1 MNVQETIDF
10 IESNGKFGIRLG
22 LESIGLLL
30 GELGNPQNKLT
41 CIHVAGTNG
50 KGSVSTMLSAVL
62 KTAGYTTG
70 LYTSPALE
78 TFNER
83 VQLNNRPI
91 SDEDLMRV
99 TKKVQAACDTLV
111 KRGEPHPTGFE
122 IETALA
128 FEYFYEKQADFCV
141 IEVGMGGR
149 LDATNIIPAP
159 VATVIMSI
167 SLDHTDY
174 LGDTI
179 GQIAGEKA
187 AIIKEGT
194 SVVLYPQKKEA
205 EEVITAYAESVN
217 APYTIV
223 DPANICRVS
232 ENLDGQLLKYKKPG
246 GIPDLDTFKL
256 RLLGEH
262 QVLNCL
268 TVLDTLEI
276 LLEKGYAIPTTAI
289 TAALAVVTFHG
300 RFEILHRDPVILIDG
315 AHNPNG
321 IEYFVKN
328 IKTYFPGNK
337 INLYFG
343 MLADK
348 DIDLALDYLMPVT
361 GEVHT
366 LTPEND
372 RALPAEKMAMMICE
386 KYDKQVNFYDTIEA
400 AVDSIDLNCKD
411 RINVFVGS
419 LYMIGVARTAI
430 VKRLEAE
437 EV

>member
-30 GELGNPQNKLT
+30 GELGNPQDRLK

-50 KGSVSTMLSAVL
+50 KGSVSTMLSTIL

-83 VQLNNRPI
+83 VQLNNVPI
-91 SDEDLMRV
+91 PDDDLMQV
-99 TKKVQAACDTLV
+99 TKKVQAACDALV
-111 KRGEPHPTGFE
+111 AKGEPHPTGFE

-128 FEYFYEKQADFCV
+128 FEYFYEKGADLCV

-149 LDATNIIPAP
+149 LDATNIIPSPEA
-159 VATVIMSI
+159 VVIMSI

-179 GQIAGEKA
+179 GKIAGEKA

-194 SVVLYPQKKEA
+194 DVVIYPQEKEA
-205 EEVITAYAESVN
+205 EDVITAYAESMKT
-217 APYTIV
+217 PYTIV
-223 DPANICRVS
+223 NPADICRVS
-232 ENLDGQLLKYKKPG
+232 ESLDGQILKYKKPG
-246 GIPDLDTFKL
+246 GIAGLDTFKL
-256 RLLGEH
+256 KLLGEH
-262 QVLNCL
+262 QILNCL

-276 LLEKGYAIPTTAI
+276 LLKKGYAIPTEAI
-289 TAALAVVTFHG
+289 TAALADVTFHG
-300 RFEILHRDPVILIDG
+300 RFEILHRDPIILIDG

-328 IKTYFPGNK
+328 IRTYFPGNK

-348 DIDLALDYLMPVT
+348 DIDLALKYLMPVT
-361 GEVHT
+361 GDVHT

-372 RALPAEKMAMMICE
+372 RALPADKMAELIHRE
-386 KYDKQVNFYDTIEA
+386 YGKNVNFYDTIEA
-400 AVDSIDLNCKD
+400 AVDSIDLSAED

-430 VKRLEAE
+430 VKRLKAREA
-437 EV
+437 

>member
-30 GELGNPQNKLT
+30 SELGNPQDKLK

-50 KGSVSTMLSAVL
+50 KGSVSTMLSTIL

-83 VQLNNRPI
+83 VQLNNVPI
-91 SDEDLMRV
+91 PDDDLMQV

-111 KRGEPHPTGFE
+111 AKGEPHPTGFE

-128 FEYFYEKQADFCV
+128 FEYFYEKGADLCV
-141 IEVGMGGR
+141 VEVGMGGR
-149 LDATNIIPAP
+149 LDATNIIPSPEA
-159 VATVIMSI
+159 VVIMSI
-167 SLDHTDY
+167 RL
-174 LGDTI
+174 
-179 GQIAGEKA
+179 
-187 AIIKEGT
+187 
-194 SVVLYPQKKEA
+194 
-205 EEVITAYAESVN
+205 N
-217 APYTIV
+217 
-223 DPANICRVS
+223 
-232 ENLDGQLLKYKKPG
+232 
-246 GIPDLDTFKL
+246 
-256 RLLGEH
+256 LLGEH
-262 QVLNCL
+262 QILNCL
-268 TVLDTLEI
+268 TVLNTLEI
-276 LLEKGYAIPTTAI
+276 LLKKGYAIPTSAI
-289 TAALAVVTFHG
+289 TAGLSDVTFHG
-300 RFEILHRDPVILIDG
+300 RFEILHRDPIILIDG

-348 DIDLALDYLMPVT
+348 DIDLALKYLMPVT
-361 GEVHT
+361 GDVHT

-372 RALPAEKMAMMICE
+372 RALPADKMAELIHRE
-386 KYDKQVNFYDTIEA
+386 YGKNVNFYDTIEA
-400 AVDSIDLNCKD
+400 AVDSIDLSAED

-430 VKRLEAE
+430 VKRLKTKDA
-437 EV
+437 